1 MDKSYNVAMIA
12 TDVMHRIGDPTKEVP
27 IRKKYKASVV
37 ENKHQGD
44 GNKVLFHLEELVPL
58 SRGHLKD
65 NPIPMKRV
73 YQDSN
78 GRVFTARGTHNNNFI
93 AEYYST
99 NSFRKSPPDVQR
111 GEIINVWQKADTDDW
126 FWEDTSEDNLAK
138 RRLETIIH
146 GVNADKRVGYDPGR
160 FDDDNT
166 YFTEM
171 SSHNRTYTIST
182 SEANDE
188 VAAYKMQINA
198 GEGSVVTQDNVGNH
212 FQIDTKGT
220 EIWLHNAN
228 GTEVKLTRDCIWV
241 FCRDKMEVQVG
252 GNAIIHVKGNTE
264 IKVQG
269 NSDIQVQ
276 GNSNIGVK
284 GNSDISV
291 EGNSGINVKG
301 DSSINVEGNSSL
313 GVKGN
318 SNIEVSGDTSLKT
331 PTFNIKANVNIEGNL
346 NQKGNFS
353 ASGTVAAEGNISSKA
368 TIQGGDG
375 SSIGSNGADIKGPL
389 KASGPVSFPAG
400 GDIKGYD

>member
-1 MDKSYNVAMIA
+1 MDKSYNVATIA
-12 TDVMHRIGDPTKEVP
+12 NNVMHKIGDPTKEVP

-44 GNKVLFHLEELVPL
+44 GNKVLFHIEELVPL

-78 GRVFTARGTHNNNFI
+78 GRVFTSRGTHNNNFI

-99 NSFRKSPPDVQR
+99 DSFRKSPPDVQR

-126 FWEDTSEDNLAK
+126 MWETTSEDNLTK
-138 RRLETIIH
+138 RRLETVIH
-146 GVNADKRVGYDPGR
+146 AVNADKPVGPDADKYDN
-160 FDDDNT
+160 DNT

-171 SSHNRTYTIST
+171 SSHNKTYTIST
-182 SEANDE
+182 SEANNE
-188 VAAYKMQINA
+188 IAAYKMQINA
-198 GEGSVVTQDNVGNH
+198 GEGSVITQDNVGNH

-252 GNAIIHVKGNTE
+252 GNAIIHVKGNSE

-269 NSDIQVQ
+269 NS
-276 GNSNIGVK
+276 NIEVK
-284 GNSDISV
+284 GNSDINV
-291 EGNSGINVKG
+291 QGNSNLGIKG
-301 DSSINVEGNSSL
+301 T
-313 GVKGN
+313 

-353 ASGTVAAEGNISSKA
+353 ASGTVAADGNISSKA
-368 TIQGGDG
+368 TIKGGDG
-375 SSIGSNGADIKGPL
+375 SSIGNNGADIKGPL

>member
-1 MDKSYNVAMIA
+1 MDKSYNVATIA
-12 TDVMHRIGDPTKEVP
+12 NNVMHKIGDPTKEVP

-44 GNKVLFHLEELVPL
+44 GNKVLFHIEELVPL

-78 GRVFTARGTHNNNFI
+78 GRVFTSRGTHNNNFI

-99 NSFRKSPPDVQR
+99 DSFRKSPPDVQR

-126 FWEDTSEDNLAK
+126 MWETTSEDNLTK
-138 RRLETIIH
+138 RRLETVIH
-146 GVNADKRVGYDPGR
+146 AVNADKPVGPDADKYDN
-160 FDDDNT
+160 DNT

-171 SSHNRTYTIST
+171 SSHNKTYTIST
-182 SEANDE
+182 SEANNE
-188 VAAYKMQINA
+188 IAAYKMQINA

-212 FQIDTKGT
+212 IQIDTKGT

-241 FCRDKMEVQVG
+241 FCRDKMEMQVG
-252 GNAIIHVKGNTE
+252 GNAIIHVKGNSE
-264 IKVQG
+264 IKVH
-269 NSDIQVQ
+269 
-276 GNSNIGVK
+276 GNSNIEVK
-284 GNSDISV
+284 GNSDINV
-291 EGNSGINVKG
+291 QGNSNLGIKG
-301 DSSINVEGNSSL
+301 T
-313 GVKGN
+313 

-353 ASGTVAAEGNISSKA
+353 ASGTVAADGNISSKA

-375 SSIGSNGADIKGPL
+375 SSIGNNGADIKGPL

>member
-1 MDKSYNVAMIA
+1 MDKSYNVATIA
-12 TDVMHRIGDPTKEVP
+12 NNVMHKIGDPTKEVP

-44 GNKVLFHLEELVPL
+44 GNKVLFHIEELVPL

-78 GRVFTARGTHNNNFI
+78 GRVFTSRGTHNNNFI

-99 NSFRKSPPDVQR
+99 DSFRKSPPDVQR

-126 FWEDTSEDNLAK
+126 MWETTSEDNLTK
-138 RRLETIIH
+138 RRLETVIH
-146 GVNADKRVGYDPGR
+146 AVNADKPVGPDADKYDN
-160 FDDDNT
+160 DNT

-171 SSHNRTYTIST
+171 SSHNKTYTIST
-182 SEANDE
+182 SEANNE
-188 VAAYKMQINA
+188 IAAYKMQINA

-212 FQIDTKGT
+212 IQIDTKGT

-252 GNAIIHVKGNTE
+252 GNAIIHVKGNSE

-269 NSDIQVQ
+269 NS
-276 GNSNIGVK
+276 NI
-284 GNSDISV
+284 
-291 EGNSGINVKG
+291 EVKG
-301 DSSINVEGNSSL
+301 DSNINVQGNSSL
-313 GVKGN
+313 GIKGT

-353 ASGTVAAEGNISSKA
+353 ASGTVAADGNISSKA

-375 SSIGSNGADIKGPL
+375 SSIGNNGADIKGPL

>member
-1 MDKSYNVAMIA
+1 MDKSYNVATIA
-12 TDVMHRIGDPTKEVP
+12 NNVMHKIGDPTKEVP

-44 GNKVLFHLEELVPL
+44 GNKVLFHIEELVPL

-78 GRVFTARGTHNNNFI
+78 GRVFTSRGTHNNNFI

-99 NSFRKSPPDVQR
+99 DSYRKSPPDVQR

-126 FWEDTSEDNLAK
+126 MWETTSEDNLTK
-138 RRLETIIH
+138 RRLETVIH
-146 GVNADKRVGYDPGR
+146 AVNADKPVGPDADKYDN
-160 FDDDNT
+160 DNT

-171 SSHNRTYTIST
+171 SSHNKTYTIST
-182 SEANDE
+182 SEANNE
-188 VAAYKMQINA
+188 IAAYKMQINA
-198 GEGSVVTQDNVGNH
+198 GEGSVITQDNVGNH

-252 GNAIIHVKGNTE
+252 GNAIIHVKGNSE

-269 NSDIQVQ
+269 NS
-276 GNSNIGVK
+276 NIEVK
-284 GNSDISV
+284 GNSDINV
-291 EGNSGINVKG
+291 QGNSNLGIKG
-301 DSSINVEGNSSL
+301 T
-313 GVKGN
+313 

-353 ASGTVAAEGNISSKA
+353 ASGTVVADGNISSKA

-375 SSIGSNGADIKGPL
+375 SSIGNNGADIKGPL
-389 KASGPVSFPAG
+389 KASGPVSFPDG

>member
-1 MDKSYNVAMIA
+1 MDKSYNVATIA
-12 TDVMHRIGDPTKEVP
+12 NNVMHKIGDPTKEVP

-44 GNKVLFHLEELVPL
+44 GNKVLFHIEELVPL

-78 GRVFTARGTHNNNFI
+78 GRVFTSRGTHNNNFI

-99 NSFRKSPPDVQR
+99 DSFRKSPPDVQR

-126 FWEDTSEDNLAK
+126 MWETTSEDNLTK
-138 RRLETIIH
+138 RRLETVIH
-146 GVNADKRVGYDPGR
+146 AVNADKPVGPDADKYDN
-160 FDDDNT
+160 DNT

-171 SSHNRTYTIST
+171 SSHNKTYTIST
-182 SEANDE
+182 SEANNE
-188 VAAYKMQINA
+188 IAAYKMQINA

-212 FQIDTKGT
+212 IQIDTKGT

-228 GTEVKLTRDCIWV
+228 GTEIKLTRDCIWV

-252 GNAIIHVKGNTE
+252 GNAIIHVKGNSE

-269 NSDIQVQ
+269 NS
-276 GNSNIGVK
+276 NIEVK
-284 GNSDISV
+284 GNSDINV
-291 EGNSGINVKG
+291 QGNSNLGIKG
-301 DSSINVEGNSSL
+301 T
-313 GVKGN
+313 

-375 SSIGSNGADIKGPL
+375 SSIGNNGADIKGPL

>member
-1 MDKSYNVAMIA
+1 MDKSYNVATIA
-12 TDVMHRIGDPTKEVP
+12 NNVMHKIGDPTKEVP

-44 GNKVLFHLEELVPL
+44 GNKVLFHIEELVPL

-78 GRVFTARGTHNNNFI
+78 GRVFTSRGTHNNNFI

-99 NSFRKSPPDVQR
+99 DSFRKSPPDVQR

-126 FWEDTSEDNLAK
+126 MWETTSEDNLTK
-138 RRLETIIH
+138 RRLETVIH
-146 GVNADKRVGYDPGR
+146 AVNADKPVGPDADKYDN
-160 FDDDNT
+160 DNT

-171 SSHNRTYTIST
+171 SSHNKTYTIST
-182 SEANDE
+182 SEANNE
-188 VAAYKMQINA
+188 IAAYKMQINA

-212 FQIDTKGT
+212 IQIDTKGT

-252 GNAIIHVKGNTE
+252 GNAIIHVKGNSE

-269 NSDIQVQ
+269 NS
-276 GNSNIGVK
+276 NIEVK
-284 GNSDISV
+284 GNSDINV
-291 EGNSGINVKG
+291 QGNSNLGIKG
-301 DSSINVEGNSSL
+301 T
-313 GVKGN
+313 

-331 PTFNIKANVNIEGNL
+331 PTFNIKANVNIEGDL

-353 ASGTVAAEGNISSKA
+353 ASGTVAADGNISSKA

-375 SSIGSNGADIKGPL
+375 SSIGNNGADIKGPL

>member
-138 RRLETIIH
+138 RRLETVIH

-276 GNSNIGVK
+276 GNSNI
-284 GNSDISV
+284 
-291 EGNSGINVKG
+291 
-301 DSSINVEGNSSL
+301 
-313 GVKGN
+313 
-318 SNIEVSGDTSLKT
+318 EVSGDTSLKT

>member
-1 MDKSYNVAMIA
+1 
-12 TDVMHRIGDPTKEVP
+12 MHKIGDPTKEVP

-44 GNKVLFHLEELVPL
+44 GNKVLFHIEELVPL

-78 GRVFTARGTHNNNFI
+78 GRVFTSRGTHNNNFI

-99 NSFRKSPPDVQR
+99 DSFRKSPPDVQR

-126 FWEDTSEDNLAK
+126 MWETTSEDNLTK
-138 RRLETIIH
+138 RRLETVIH
-146 GVNADKRVGYDPGR
+146 AVNADKPVGPDADKYDN
-160 FDDDNT
+160 DNT

-171 SSHNRTYTIST
+171 SSHNKTYTIST
-182 SEANDE
+182 SEANNE
-188 VAAYKMQINA
+188 IAAYKMQINA
-198 GEGSVVTQDNVGNH
+198 GEGSVITQDNVGNH

-252 GNAIIHVKGNTE
+252 GNAIIHVKGNSE

-269 NSDIQVQ
+269 NS
-276 GNSNIGVK
+276 NIEVK
-284 GNSDISV
+284 GNSDINV
-291 EGNSGINVKG
+291 QGNSNLGIKG
-301 DSSINVEGNSSL
+301 T
-313 GVKGN
+313 

-353 ASGTVAAEGNISSKA
+353 ASGTVAADGNISSKA

-375 SSIGSNGADIKGPL
+375 SSIGNNGADIKGPL

>member
-1 MDKSYNVAMIA
+1 MDKSYNVATIA
-12 TDVMHRIGDPTKEVP
+12 NNVMHKIGDPTKEVP

-44 GNKVLFHLEELVPL
+44 GNKVLFHIEELVPL

-78 GRVFTARGTHNNNFI
+78 GRVFTSRGTHNNNFI

-99 NSFRKSPPDVQR
+99 DSFRKSPPDVQR

-126 FWEDTSEDNLAK
+126 MWETTSEDNLTK
-138 RRLETIIH
+138 RRLETVIH
-146 GVNADKRVGYDPGR
+146 AVNADKPVGPDADKYDN
-160 FDDDNT
+160 DNT

-171 SSHNRTYTIST
+171 SSHNKTYTIST
-182 SEANDE
+182 SEANNE
-188 VAAYKMQINA
+188 IAAYKMQINA

-212 FQIDTKGT
+212 IQIDTKGT

-252 GNAIIHVKGNTE
+252 GNAIIHVKGNSE

-269 NSDIQVQ
+269 NS
-276 GNSNIGVK
+276 NIEVK
-284 GNSDISV
+284 GNSDINV
-291 EGNSGINVKG
+291 QGNSNLGIKG
-301 DSSINVEGNSSL
+301 T
-313 GVKGN
+313 

-353 ASGTVAAEGNISSKA
+353 ASGTVAADGNISSKA

-375 SSIGSNGADIKGPL
+375 SSIGNNGADIKGPL

>member
-1 MDKSYNVAMIA
+1 MDKSYNVATIA
-12 TDVMHRIGDPTKEVP
+12 NNVMHKIGDPTKEVP

-44 GNKVLFHLEELVPL
+44 GNKVLFHIEELVPL

-78 GRVFTARGTHNNNFI
+78 GRVFTSRGTHNNNFI

-99 NSFRKSPPDVQR
+99 DSFRKSPPDVQR

-126 FWEDTSEDNLAK
+126 MWETTSEDNLTK
-138 RRLETIIH
+138 RRLETVIH
-146 GVNADKRVGYDPGR
+146 AVNADKPVGPDADKYDN
-160 FDDDNT
+160 DNT

-171 SSHNRTYTIST
+171 SSHNKTYTIST
-182 SEANDE
+182 SEANNE
-188 VAAYKMQINA
+188 IAAYKMQINA

-212 FQIDTKGT
+212 IQIDTKGT

-252 GNAIIHVKGNTE
+252 GNAIIHVKGNSE

-269 NSDIQVQ
+269 NS
-276 GNSNIGVK
+276 NIEVK
-284 GNSDISV
+284 GNSDINV
-291 EGNSGINVKG
+291 QGNSNLGI
-301 DSSINVEGNSSL
+301 
-313 GVKGN
+313 KGN

-353 ASGTVAAEGNISSKA
+353 ASGTVAADGNISSKA

-375 SSIGSNGADIKGPL
+375 SSIGNNGADIKGPL

>member
-1 MDKSYNVAMIA
+1 MDKSYNVATIA
-12 TDVMHRIGDPTKEVP
+12 NNVMHKIGDPTKEVP

-44 GNKVLFHLEELVPL
+44 GNKVLFHIEELVPL

-78 GRVFTARGTHNNNFI
+78 GRVFTSRGTHNNNFI

-99 NSFRKSPPDVQR
+99 DSFRKSPPDVQR

-126 FWEDTSEDNLAK
+126 MWETTSEDNLTK
-138 RRLETIIH
+138 RRLETVIH
-146 GVNADKRVGYDPGR
+146 AVNADKPVGPDADKYDN
-160 FDDDNT
+160 DNT

-171 SSHNRTYTIST
+171 SSHNKTYTIST
-182 SEANDE
+182 SEANNE
-188 VAAYKMQINA
+188 IAAYKMQINA
-198 GEGSVVTQDNVGNH
+198 GEGSVITQDNVGNH

-252 GNAIIHVKGNTE
+252 GNAIIHVKGNSE

-269 NSDIQVQ
+269 NS
-276 GNSNIGVK
+276 NIEVK

-301 DSSINVEGNSSL
+301 DSSINVQGNSSL

-331 PTFNIKANVNIEGNL
+331 PTFNIKANVNIEGNI

-353 ASGTVAAEGNISSKA
+353 ASGTVAADGNISSKA

-375 SSIGSNGADIKGPL
+375 SSIGNNGADIKGPL

>member
-1 MDKSYNVAMIA
+1 MDKSYNVATIA
-12 TDVMHRIGDPTKEVP
+12 NNVMHKIGDPTKEVP

-44 GNKVLFHLEELVPL
+44 GNKVLFHIEELVPL

-65 NPIPMKRV
+65 NPSPMKRV

-78 GRVFTARGTHNNNFI
+78 GRVFTSRGTHNNNFI

-99 NSFRKSPPDVQR
+99 DSFRKSPPDVQR

-126 FWEDTSEDNLAK
+126 MWETTSEDNLTK
-138 RRLETIIH
+138 RRLETVIH
-146 GVNADKRVGYDPGR
+146 AVNADKPVGPDADKYDN
-160 FDDDNT
+160 DNT

-171 SSHNRTYTIST
+171 SSHNKTYTIST
-182 SEANDE
+182 SEANNE
-188 VAAYKMQINA
+188 IAAYKMQINA

-212 FQIDTKGT
+212 IQIDTKGT

-252 GNAIIHVKGNTE
+252 GNAIIHVKGNSE

-269 NSDIQVQ
+269 NS
-276 GNSNIGVK
+276 NIEVK
-284 GNSDISV
+284 GNSDINV
-291 EGNSGINVKG
+291 QGNSNLGIKG
-301 DSSINVEGNSSL
+301 T
-313 GVKGN
+313 

-353 ASGTVAAEGNISSKA
+353 ASGTVAADGNISSKA

-375 SSIGSNGADIKGPL
+375 SSIGNNGADIKGPL